1 MNPAPAD
8 FPHRAK
14 LPHVPP
20 PWINLGS
27 LFFVPICCTPRG
39 RNQLCEPTTADVIF
53 ESAEFRQHRSDWHVT
68 LLLLMLDRLHM
79 LVAFPLGQDMA
90 KVITDWKSLLAR
102 RTGVAWQRDFF
113 DHRIRSGA
121 SWEQKADYI
130 RLNPVRASLV
140 ARPEDW
146 KFVWE
151 PKDVGPGRSALP
163 KTPPC

>member
-1 MNPAPAD
+1 
-8 FPHRAK
+8 
-14 LPHVPP
+14 
-20 PWINLGS
+20 
-27 LFFVPICCTPRG
+27 
-39 RNQLCEPTTADVIF
+39 
-53 ESAEFRQHRSDWHVT
+53 
-68 LLLLMLDRLHM
+68 MLDRLHM

-113 DHRIRSGA
+113 DHRIRSGE

-151 PKDVGPGRSALP
+151 PKDGGPGRSALP
-163 KTPPC
+163 QIPPC